1 VKKENFPQGSEE
13 PLIIL
18 RYFGLWLGIR
28 VFGMLLF
35 TFFFGMAAFYLHYGQ
50 SDFKLIALRIAFFV
64 SLFLFGFI
72 SFDLLL
78 TDNVRLYQDRAVKTY
93 RSIFSDVVILFENS
107 NIRYDT
113 YIYGK
118 TLWITPKNISR
129 FVSPLT
135 IFTNRITFDCG
146 LARRRDIKKLEEVFQ
161 SLGIKV
167 KDALK

>member
-1 VKKENFPQGSEE
+1 MNKDSAPQNNQE

-18 RYFGLWLGIR
+18 RYFGLWLVIR

-78 TDNVRLYQDRAVKTY
+78 TDSVRLYKDRAVKTFH
-93 RSIFSDVVILFENS
+93 SIFSDVVCILENS
-107 NIRYDT
+107 NVTYVS

-118 TLWITPKNISR
+118 RLWIAPKNLPR
-129 FVSPLT
+129 FFNPIK
-135 IFTNRITFDCG
+135 IFSNRITFDCG
-146 LARRRDIKKLEEVFQ
+146 LAKRKDIKKLEVALQ
-161 SLGIKV
+161 SLGIKT
-167 KDALK
+167 KGTFD

>member
-78 TDNVRLYQDRAVKTY
+78 TDNVRLYQDRAVKTF
-93 RSIFSDVVILFENS
+93 RSIFSDVVCILENS
-107 NIRYDT
+107 NVTYVS

-118 TLWITPKNISR
+118 RLWIAPRDLPR
-129 FVSPLT
+129 FFNPIK
-135 IFTNRITFDCG
+135 IFSNRITFDCG
-146 LARRRDIKKLEEVFQ
+146 LAKRKDIKALETVLQ
-161 SLGIKV
+161 SLGIRAKGTF
-167 KDALK
+167 D